1 MLLCKGEQQMK
12 IDFNRNTLII
22 TLYNPDNISLI
33 WNTIQ
38 EMEKMLCKKL
48 DANEDDFDEF
58 NEIHIDVDDY
68 YEYLAYRRMILDYT
82 PIY

>member
-1 MLLCKGEQQMK
+1 MK

-68 YEYLAYRRMILDYT
+68 YEYLAYRRLILDY
-82 PIY
+82 

>member
-1 MLLCKGEQQMK
+1 MK

-38 EMEKMLCKKL
+38 EMEKILCKKL
-48 DANEDDFDEF
+48 NVDEDDFDEL
-58 NEIHIDVDDY
+58 NEVYIDVDDY
-68 YEYLAYRRMILDYT
+68 YEYLTYRRMILDYT

>member
-1 MLLCKGEQQMK
+1 MK

-33 WNTIQ
+33 WNIIE
-38 EMEKMLCKKL
+38 EMERILCKKL
-48 DANEDDFDEF
+48 DIDEDDFDEF